1 MFFEYQLILDLFKL
15 CNSSACAAGVQAIGD
30 GLNMIHLGHAD
41 AMVCG
46 ATEASINPITISG
59 FARMRALSTS
69 FNDQPTLAS
78 RPFE

>member
-1 MFFEYQLILDLFKL
+1 M
-15 CNSSACAAGVQAIGD
+15 QAIGD
-30 GLNMIHLGHAD
+30 AFNMIRLGHAD

-46 ATEASINPITISG
+46 ATEATINPISISG

-69 FNDQPTLAS
+69 FNDQPKLAS

>member
-1 MFFEYQLILDLFKL
+1 
-15 CNSSACAAGVQAIGD
+15 
-30 GLNMIHLGHAD
+30 MIRLGHAD

-46 ATEASINPITISG
+46 ATEATVNPISISG
-59 FARMRALSTS
+59 FARMRALATS